1 MVVKLSNNRK
11 FLITTII
18 LIVILLLSLKSCND
32 KKQKIELL
40 NNQISLLD
48 ETYKKKEKVWEDK
61 LGNQHIT
68 QTQLQVTQPF
78 FNQKVKST
86 AKLLKVKPKNI
97 SSFTTSSLEVHIK
110 KGLEVNQR
118 DTIIVRDSIHDTLR
132 QFSFSYE
139 DKWAMIR
146 GCIGDS
152 IDCKDSISIN
162 LTDSLTITVFKKK
175 HLFKGDEMKIDIMNQ
190 NPYLSLKN
198 LTSISVPVK
207 QKKLGVGLTLGIG
220 YSTQNI
226 ISKSPYPSLQVSIS
240 MMYLPLSIKF

>member
-1 MVVKLSNNRK
+1 MKLSNNRK
-11 FLITTII
+11 FLIVTII

-32 KKQKIELL
+32 KKQEIELL

-48 ETYKKKEKVWEDK
+48 QSYKKKEKVWKDK
-61 LGNQHIT
+61 LGNQHTT

-97 SSFTTSSLEVHIK
+97 ISLTTTSLEVDIK
-110 KGLEVNQR
+110 RELEVNQR

-132 QFSFSYE
+132 QFNFSYE
-139 DKWAMIR
+139 DRWAMIR

-175 HLFKGDEMKIDIMNQ
+175 HLFKSDEVKIDIMNQ

-207 QKKLGVGLTLGIG
+207 QKKIGIGLTFGVG

-226 ISKSPYPSLQVSIS
+226 IFNSPYPSLQVGIS